1 MAEEKRYEDKIKAY
15 LKDQGC
21 YFVKYF
27 ANRNTRSG
35 VPDIL
40 ANINGYFVGIE
51 VKASTGRPSEL
62 QVWNRDQIR
71 KAGGISVIV
80 YPEQF
85 EDLKKM
91 IDSLISDD
99 FDTAERIS
107 YTLDKGK

>member
-1 MAEEKRYEDKIKAY
+1 MAEEKRYEEKIKAY
-15 LKDQGC
+15 LKERGC
-21 YFVKYF
+21 WFVKYF
-27 ANRNTRSG
+27 ANRNTRVG

-40 ANINGYFVGIE
+40 ANVNGFFVGIE

-62 QVWNRDQIR
+62 QLWNRDQIR

-107 YTLDKGK
+107 YKLDKGK